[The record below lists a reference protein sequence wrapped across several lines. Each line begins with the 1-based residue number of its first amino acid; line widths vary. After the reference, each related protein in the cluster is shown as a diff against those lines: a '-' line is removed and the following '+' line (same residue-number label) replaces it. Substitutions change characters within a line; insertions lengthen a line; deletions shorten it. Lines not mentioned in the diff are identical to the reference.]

1 MYREK
6 GESKG
11 VLKGAVMYWEGCISG
26 AHIASQACAK
36 DYTVVYGD
44 YREIANAM
52 TVLDACAVHG
62 L

>member
-1 MYREK
+1 MVRRR
-6 GESKG
+6 SHTDI
-11 VLKGAVMYWEGCISG
+11 GAAMYWEERISG
-26 AHIASQACAK
+26 EHTASQACAK